1 MKTPNRRPWLFVLL
15 TVLILL
21 AGGMAVGMAARLV
34 VVPQADETVEV
45 DTPTPPSF
53 VSQSVDEVVFY
64 PWNQY
69 DPEYLAANAPA
80 LHEYFMDWCM
90 DSLLHGAD
98 LLRVTLPEGWDTRE
112 PLVSSDTFY
121 WKDIPVTDQQSSQ
134 PALLDVGGGYSTQD
148 FGLSIVARSTG
159 EPPTRA
165 QKEAAVAKVQQDV
178 CALFDPQGQT
188 GDLSMALDSLYNV
201 LEQSS
206 MLYQL
211 GEADSAEQDWYASE
225 AVSFVYVSIPDI
237 AASLPSQAAQ
247 STQQQLNAL
256 SQAAQDMGYRIQLV
270 TTQRQVVVVL
280 TYTFSDEESWY
291 SVGVYYD
298 MVLEQYSGFAINGRK
313 EFGY

>member
-1 MKTPNRRPWLFVLL
+1 MTW
-15 TVLILL
+15 
-21 AGGMAVGMAARLV
+21 
-34 VVPQADETVEV
+34 
-45 DTPTPPSF
+45 
-53 VSQSVDEVVFY
+53 
-64 PWNQY
+64 
-69 DPEYLAANAPA
+69 
-80 LHEYFMDWCM
+80 
-90 DSLLHGAD
+90 
-98 LLRVTLPEGWDTRE
+98 
-112 PLVSSDTFY
+112 
-121 WKDIPVTDQQSSQ
+121 
-134 PALLDVGGGYSTQD
+134 
-148 FGLSIVARSTG
+148 VARSTG

-165 QKEAAVAKVQQDV
+165 QKEAAVAKVQGDV
-178 CALFDPQGQT
+178 CALFDPQGQS
-188 GDLSMALDSLYNV
+188 GDLSMALGSLYNV

-211 GEADSAEQDWYASE
+211 GEPDSAEQDWYASE